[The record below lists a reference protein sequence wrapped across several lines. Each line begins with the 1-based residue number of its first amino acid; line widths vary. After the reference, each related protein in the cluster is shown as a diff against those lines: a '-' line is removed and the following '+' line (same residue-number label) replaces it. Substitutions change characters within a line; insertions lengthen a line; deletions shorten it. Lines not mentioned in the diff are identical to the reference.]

1 MESRPDCGSCG
12 APLSPATLDTV
23 EGRDGSTRV
32 RLSGLPI
39 LACPERHERREP
51 RPDFGVDLVEALF
64 ARGALPVVVETGFL
78 WFRTLRCAAC
88 DRDLGGVDPEPS
100 PVRAEIAPEGVAEP
114 FEVIVETETLT
125 CPDCGLVQL
134 RGGRER
140 GAVVLEA
147 TADALAGAEI
157 RRY

>member
-1 MESRPDCGSCG
+1 MESSPTCHTCGTTL
-12 APLSPATLDTV
+12 APTTLDVV

-39 LACPERHERREP
+39 LACPEGHERREP
-51 RPDFGVDLVEALF
+51 HPDFGVDLVEALF

-78 WFRTLRCAAC
+78 WFRSLRCAAC
-88 DRDLGGVDPEPS
+88 DRDLVGVDPAPS
-100 PVRAEIAPEGVAEP
+100 AVRAEVAPDGVAEP
-114 FEVIVETETLT
+114 FEVVVETGTLA

>member
-1 MESRPDCGSCG
+1 MESRPDCVRCG
-12 APLSPATLDTV
+12 APLSPATLDTI

-39 LACPERHERREP
+39 LACPEGHERTEP
-51 RPDFGVDLVEALF
+51 RPDFGADLVEALF

-78 WFRTLRCAAC
+78 WFRSLRCAAC
-88 DRDLGGVDPEPS
+88 DQDLVGVDAEPS
-100 PVRAEIAPEGVAEP
+100 PVRTEIALEGVAEP
-114 FEVIVETETLT
+114 VEVTVETETLT

-140 GAVVLEA
+140 GTVVLEA